1 MGLRKNL
8 TLSAPPELID
18 RARRK
23 AESRKTTLNSE
34 FQIWLAKYSEE
45 ITPSAEE
52 VERLLDRMTYFS
64 AGPRPDRDELNSR

>member
-1 MGLRKNL
+1 MGLRNL

-34 FQIWLAKYSEE
+34 FRLWLAKYSEDSVPTANDIE
-45 ITPSAEE
+45 S
-52 VERLLDRMTYFS
+52 LLDGMTYFS
-64 AGPRPDRDELNSR
+64 AGPRPNREELNSR